1 MKMNSSDSILSLLS
15 DLIQFESVTPD
26 NSDCQKYI
34 EDYLSVL
41 GFKTEYIKYGDVQNM
56 ISTLGTGSP
65 SLIFVG
71 HTDVVPP
78 GDLSQWKYNPYKL
91 TQHEGMLI
99 GRGAADMKG
108 GIACF
113 MSAVKEY
120 HDAKKNDHKGSIK
133 ILLTGDEEGDAVDG
147 IRKIIDQNVFD
158 AGDLD
163 YCLVGEPSSSDKI
176 GDVIRNGR
184 RGSITGHLTLYGI
197 QGHVAYPEKAENPI
211 HYCSEVLSDLLQIKF
226 DNGNEFFPPTSFQIS
241 NINAGTGVDNVIP
254 GKIDLVFNVRYST
267 ETNADQIKKKIVNI
281 VESKVSKY
289 DIKWKHSGEPFLT
302 TKKEFMNICKES
314 IRNVTQLD
322 TVISTN
328 GGTSD
333 GRFVAKVCDQ
343 VIELGL
349 TNRSIHKINES
360 VREDDLEVLKNIY
373 KNILE
378 RVFSSQ

>member
-1 MKMNSSDSILSLLS
+1 MNSNDSTLNLLS
-15 DLIQFESVTPD
+15 DLIKFESVTPD
-26 NSDCQKYI
+26 SSDCQKYI
-34 EDYLSVL
+34 ENYLSAL

-56 ISTLGTGSP
+56 ISTLGTGAP
-65 SLIFVG
+65 CLIFVG

-78 GDLSQWKYNPYKL
+78 GDLSKWKYDPFKL
-91 TQHEGMLI
+91 TQDEGMLI

-113 MSAVKEY
+113 MSAVREY
-120 HDAKKNDHKGSIK
+120 CSAKDDIRGSIK
-133 ILLTGDEEGDAVDG
+133 IILTGDEEGDAVNG
-147 IRKIIDQNVFD
+147 IRKIIDENVFSV
-158 AGDLD
+158 GDLD
-163 YCLVGEPSSSDKI
+163 YCLVGEPSSSDDI

-184 RGSITGHLTLYGI
+184 RGSITGHLTLHGI
-197 QGHVAYPEKAENPI
+197 QGHVAYPEKAKNPI
-211 HYCSEVLSDLLQIKF
+211 HLCSHVLSHLLKIEF

-241 NINAGTGVDNVIP
+241 NINAGDGVDNVIP
-254 GKIDLVFNVRYST
+254 GKIDLSFNVRYST
-267 ETNADQIKKKIVNI
+267 ETNADEIKQKIINVI
-281 VESKVSKY
+281 ESEGSKY

-302 TKKEFMNICKES
+302 TEKEFMNICKES
-314 IRNVTQLD
+314 IKKVTQLD
-322 TVISTN
+322 TVVSTN

-333 GRFVAKVCDQ
+333 GRFVAKVCNQ

-373 KNILE
+373 KNILD